1 MIYLLTIVIGLMLS
15 KSIGSNTITYISYHP
30 HHYNESRMINI
41 IIYVQQID
49 ISSSDAMNN
58 RPVALVVVV
67 NLGQEL
73 TQGRFIIYG
82 QRGGRDF
89 VRATGKI

>member
-1 MIYLLTIVIGLMLS
+1 MYSIVIGLMLS

-49 ISSSDAMNN
+49 ISSCDAMNN
-58 RPVALVVVV
+58 RLALVVVVSECWNKPFSV

-73 TQGRFIIYG
+73 TYT
-82 QRGGRDF
+82 
-89 VRATGKI
+89 AYNGKYYKNE